1 MLIFY
6 SIILLILILIFC
18 GEKGSRAIITTITNA
33 VLMIIAVFLMHSG
46 MNPVLVTFVLSFA
59 ASAMV
64 LFYQNGLDLCSKT
77 AFIATIAVLIIL
89 IPFVFY
95 ISSRTS
101 IQGFN
106 PEEYEITD
114 SNGYTRNVGIS
125 MLSLEICTIIVALLG
140 ALIDSA
146 IAVISSVY
154 EIKSANPDISF
165 RKLFSSGMVVGK
177 SILSTSMHTIFYIFM
192 AEYFTL
198 IIQLSEYSNIGRVIN
213 SKALAQGL
221 SVITITGIGCCL
233 IVPVSLL
240 FTIITFKRVKTFTKG
255 EYNE

>member
-6 SIILLILILIFC
+6 SIVLLVLILIFC
-18 GEKGSRAIITTITNA
+18 GEKGSRAIVTTVANA
-33 VLMIIAVFLMHSG
+33 FLMIVAIFLIHSG
-46 MNPVLVTFVLSFA
+46 IDPIFVTFALSFA
-59 ASAMV
+59 ASAIV
-64 LFYQNGLDLCSKT
+64 LFYQNGIDVCSKT
-77 AFIATIAVLIIL
+77 AFYATIAVLIIL

-95 ISSRTS
+95 LASHTA

-114 SNGYTRNVGIS
+114 SNGYTRNIGIS
-125 MLSLEICTIIVALLG
+125 MLSLEICTIIIALLG

-154 EIKSANPDISF
+154 EIKSVNSHISF
-165 RKLFSSGMVVGK
+165 GKLFSSGMVVGK

-198 IIQLSEYSNIGRVIN
+198 IIQLSEYKDISKVIN

-221 SVITITGIGCCL
+221 SVITVTGIGCCL
-233 IVPVSLL
+233 VVPVSLL
-240 FTIITFKRVKTFTKG
+240 FTLLTFKKIKPLNKG
-255 EYNE
+255 ELQ